1 MTPKDQ
7 LIQELN
13 NVSDPLIVEVL
24 DFLHFLKAK
33 QEQDNE
39 DIVDARAA
47 LSTVDTEGTVT
58 WGGLKAE
65 IGLWNIVLN
74 LFS

>member
-13 NVSDPLIVEVL
+13 NVPDPLIIEVL

-33 QEQDNE
+33 QEQDTE

-47 LSTVDTEGTVT
+47 LSTVNTEGTVT
-58 WGGLKAE
+58 WDELKAE
-65 IGLWNIVLN
+65 IGL
-74 LFS
+74 